1 MGKYDGILICS
12 DFDET
17 LAPRQRIPE
26 INKKAIKHFQDN
38 GGCFTLISGRPV
50 NGLSRILDGVT
61 LNTYVGGCNGAIISK
76 LDGSD
81 VIFNKFIT
89 DDIKNDFL
97 MLINENPQ
105 IEHTT
110 IFFDFSH
117 MSVHRNYFNDR
128 RIADLVHSQ
137 DIHKVCLLTYKGS
150 GDDEK
155 EKIEALAKGRYLVTR
170 ASSDCIELQNFGV
183 CKGNAA
189 RKIADAIGA
198 HTLVCIGDYEND
210 ISMVAEA
217 DIGYAVENACDS
229 LKAVADR
236 ITVNATDGALA
247 AIIEELG

>member
-50 NGLSRILDGVT
+50 NGLSHMLDGIT
-61 LNTYVGGCNGAIISK
+61 MNTYVGGCNGAIIAK
-76 LDGSD
+76 PDGSD

-97 MLINENPQ
+97 MLIHQHPE
-105 IEHTT
+105 IEYAS

-117 MSVHRNYFNDR
+117 MSVHRNYFNDS
-128 RIADLVHSQ
+128 RIEDLVRSQ
-137 DIHKVCLLTYKGS
+137 NIHKVCLLTYKGA
-150 GDDEK
+150 GNDEK
-155 EKIEALAKGRYLVTR
+155 EKIEELAEGRYLVTR
-170 ASSDCIELQNFGV
+170 AYGNCIELQNFGV
-183 CKGNAA
+183 CKGIAA
-189 RKIADAIGA
+189 RKIAKAIGA
-198 HTLVCIGDYEND
+198 HTLVCVGDYEND
-210 ISMVAEA
+210 ISMVKEA
-217 DIGYAVENACDS
+217 DIGYAVGNACDA
-229 LKAVADR
+229 LKSVADR
-236 ITVNATDGALA
+236 VTVDATDGALA